1 MHAGRIVLT
10 LLLLVPLAGAD
21 ILTGT
26 VKEAVSGDLLKLE
39 TDGETKEIRLFG
51 VDCPETGQ
59 PFAEEALEFTR
70 KRVLDKEI
78 EAEILCTDN
87 HEIAVAKVTLP
98 DGEDLGN
105 LLLSAGLAWWDS
117 ENVPEDRKL
126 KGHNAKAIAA
136 AAGLWADADAL
147 APWDYRKSEDLPPV
161 IYRLKKEEELP
172 LIAQEEEEEEPKVL
186 SAKGEEVYK
195 GGFSVDASQIK
206 FDQDINPADLMMK
219 HTPRIANDSSGK
231 PIGVAVPNISQ
242 IPYAGQFGFR
252 DGDIIS
258 SVNGQRINDLGQ
270 IMGMVNQFKGQ
281 KQLNVEVIRN
291 GAPTNINIKLP

>member
-1 MHAGRIVLT
+1 MHARLILVI
-10 LLLLVPLAGAD
+10 LLLLAPMAGAD
-21 ILTGT
+21 LLTGT
-26 VKEAVSGDLLKLE
+26 VTAVTAGDLLKLE
-39 TDGETKEIRLFG
+39 ADGETKEIRLFG
-51 VDCPETGQ
+51 VDCPEQGQ
-59 PFAEEALEFTR
+59 PFSEEALEFTR

-78 EAEILCTDN
+78 EAEILCVDN
-87 HEIAVAKVTLP
+87 HEIAVARVTLP
-98 DGEDLGN
+98 DGDDLGN
-105 LLLSAGLAWWDS
+105 ALLLSGLAWWDS

-136 AAGLWADADAL
+136 AAGLWSDADAL

-161 IYRLKKEEELP
+161 IYSLKKEEVLP
-172 LIAQEEEEEEPKVL
+172 VIAQEEAEEEPKVL
-186 SAKGEEVYK
+186 SAKGEETYK
-195 GGFSVDASQIK
+195 CGFSVDASQIK
-206 FDQDINPADLMMK
+206 FDQDINPTDLMMK
-219 HTPRIANDSSGK
+219 HTPRIANDPSGK

-258 SVNGQRINDLGQ
+258 SVNGQRINDLSQ
-270 IMGMVNQFKGQ
+270 IMGMVNQFRGQ